1 MSERKGPDMPEV
13 VVKARISEEHL
24 REYKAEARRQGVSVA
39 MLVEQTVNCLIRE
52 LESEQREC
60 PEIVTS

>member
-1 MSERKGPDMPEV
+1 MRGRRGQVMPEV
-13 VVKARISEEHL
+13 VVKAHISEEHL
-24 REYKAEARRQGVSVA
+24 RAYRAEARRQGVPVA
-39 MLVEQTVNCLIRE
+39 TLVEQTVNCLIKE